1 MPIEMGGQIIWVD
14 CADEEQLPK
23 EDHLV
28 LDFETNNSPGAGSA
42 GTPGNLPNPVGSSA
56 QSTKRGAKDF
66 SESEKA
72 AIISECIDELYR

>member
-42 GTPGNLPNPVGSSA
+42 GTPVNLPNPVGSSA

-66 SESEKA
+66 SESEKT
-72 AIISECIDELYR
+72 AIINEVCEELYR